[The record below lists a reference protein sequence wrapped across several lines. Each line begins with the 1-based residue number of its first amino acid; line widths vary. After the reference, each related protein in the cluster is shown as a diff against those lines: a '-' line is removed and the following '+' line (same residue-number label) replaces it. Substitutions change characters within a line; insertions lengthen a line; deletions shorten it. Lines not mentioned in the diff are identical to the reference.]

1 MARLSAGPI
10 ATVAVVVVAALT
22 VCRWPR
28 PRGRRLGPSA
38 ATGDLVETSTPPRC
52 EPAWLH
58 DALATLPLALDAGVT
73 WTALRVAAP
82 AATLVAGVLAGL
94 SGATLA
100 LAALAA
106 APAGARRLVA
116 ARQRSQRE
124 AQLPVA
130 LERVAT
136 GVRAGSTL
144 RQALADTAHATPAP
158 LGLDLQVV
166 AAELAH
172 GAALPEALTRW
183 GDHPGATSSTR
194 LVASALGLA
203 ASCGGEVA
211 RSVDRVASTLR
222 ERREVQA
229 EVRALATQ
237 ARASAMVLGIAPIGF
252 TALVAG
258 VEPAV
263 VSFLFTSTAG
273 FTCLTAGIALDALGA
288 MWMARILRGVS

>member
-1 MARLSAGPI
+1 MSAGPV
-10 ATVAVVVVAALT
+10 ATAASVVVVALAL
-22 VCRWPR
+22 CRRPR
-28 PRGRRLGPSA
+28 PSGHRVAPSA
-38 ATGDLVETSTPPRC
+38 ATQGLAKISDPPRC

-73 WTALRVAAP
+73 WTTVRVAAP
-82 AATLVAGVLAGL
+82 AATLVAGVLAGP
-94 SGATLA
+94 SGAMLT

-130 LERVAT
+130 LERLAT

-194 LVASALGLA
+194 LVAGALGLA

-222 ERREVQA
+222 ERREIQV

-237 ARASAMVLGIAPIGF
+237 ARASALVLGVAPIGF

-288 MWMARILRGVS
+288 MWMARILRRAS

>member
-1 MARLSAGPI
+1 MSARPVVA
-10 ATVAVVVVAALT
+10 AVVVVVVALA

-28 PRGRRLGPSA
+28 PRALWFAPSP
-38 ATGDLVETSTPPRC
+38 ATCGLDETSNPPRR
-52 EPAWLH
+52 EPAWLN
-58 DALATLPLALDAGVT
+58 DVLGTLPLALDAGVA

-82 AATLVAGVLAGL
+82 VATLVAAVVAGPA
-94 SGATLA
+94 GATLT

-106 APAGARRLVA
+106 APAGTRRLVA
-116 ARQRSQRE
+116 ARERSQRE

-130 LERVAT
+130 LERLAT

-144 RQALADTAHATPAP
+144 REALADTAHATPAP

-183 GDHPGATSSTR
+183 SDHPGAGSSTR
-194 LVASALGLA
+194 LAAGALGLA
-203 ASCGGEVA
+203 AECGGEVA

-237 ARASAMVLGIAPIGF
+237 ARASALVLGTAPVGF

-273 FTCLTAGIALDALGA
+273 FSCLTAGIALDALGA